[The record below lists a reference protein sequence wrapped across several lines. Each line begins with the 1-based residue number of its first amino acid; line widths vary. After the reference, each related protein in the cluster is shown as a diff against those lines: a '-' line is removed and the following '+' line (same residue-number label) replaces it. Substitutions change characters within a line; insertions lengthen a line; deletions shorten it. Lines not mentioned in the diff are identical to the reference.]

1 MTDLIVTE
9 AGDPDEQ
16 SDMAIAKQVGE
27 ALQRHYPNHPWVIS
41 VQGRALIVRH
51 LAIAAEVAAK
61 IHREGFGSVLP
72 KDRLGTPKQIRRT
85 AVKFGGELLEAFG
98 LPRAGWDGRDPVCPA
113 GWSRKT
119 PFQAKGFQ

>member
-1 MTDLIVTE
+1 VSDLIVTE

-16 SDMAIAKQVGE
+16 SDMAIAKQVGDT
-27 ALQRHYPNHPWVIS
+27 LQRHYPNHPWVIS

-72 KDRLGTPKQIRRT
+72 KDKLGTPKQIRRT
-85 AVKFGGELLEAFG
+85 AVKFGGELLEAFQ
-98 LPRAGWDGRDPVCPA
+98 LPRGKWDGRDPICPA
-113 GWSRKT
+113 GWTRQT
-119 PFQAKGFQ
+119 PFQRKGFQ